1 MDYPKIYI
9 KKSREKALKNRHSW
23 IFSGAIA
30 TKSKM
35 NEGDIV
41 EIRRSDG
48 QLAAYAFF
56 VNGQSIVAKIFEHT
70 QKPLNLDHNYWK
82 NKIFQAANLR
92 KLLKN
97 TTAFRLVFAE
107 GDFFPG
113 LIIDI
118 YNQIAVIQTYHLGI
132 DNIFDYIIQA
142 LNELGYR
149 HIFVKKTPEKSKIP
163 TGWHTKPYTDQ
174 IIINENGLKFYVDIV
189 QGQKTG
195 FYIDQRDNR
204 KLIELYAKDRTV
216 LNLFSYTGGVS
227 LYALRAGARSVDS
240 VDMSE
245 KALELAQKNVE
256 LNQLDSSKHK
266 VFAQNC
272 FDFLDNMPTGYYD
285 LIVIDPPAFAKSQNT
300 VPNAA
305 KGYKELNLKAF
316 RKIKSRGII
325 FTFSCSQRIVP
336 ELFRKIIFE
345 AAADSGRNVRILHQL
360 SQGIDH
366 PVNIYHPESQYLKGL
381 VLYVE

>member
-9 KKSREKALKNRHSW
+9 KKNKEKALKNRHSW

-41 EIRRSDG
+41 EIRKSNG

-70 QKPLNLDHNYWK
+70 DKPLILDKNYWK
-82 NKIFQAANLR
+82 NKIFKAAQLR

-97 TTAFRLVFAE
+97 TTAFRLIFAE

-113 LIIDI
+113 LIIDV
-118 YNQIAVIQTYHLGI
+118 YNQIAVVQTYHLGI
-132 DNIFDYIIQA
+132 DKIFSYITEA
-142 LNELGYR
+142 LDELGYK
-149 HIFVKKTPEKSKIP
+149 HIFVKKTPEKSQITP
-163 TGWHTKPYTDQ
+163 GWHTEPYNEQ
-174 IIINENGLKFYVDIV
+174 IIIIENGLKFYVDIE

-204 KLIELYAKDRTV
+204 KLIEYYAKDRTV
-216 LNLFSYTGGVS
+216 LNLFSYTGGFS
-227 LYALRAGARSVDS
+227 LYALRAGAKSVDS
-240 VDMSE
+240 VDVSE

-256 LNQLDSSKHK
+256 LNGLDTSKHA
-266 VFAQNC
+266 VHAQNC
-272 FDFLDNMPTGYYD
+272 FDFLDNMPANYYD

-316 RKIKSRGII
+316 RKIKSGGII

-345 AAADSGRNVRILHQL
+345 AAADSGRKIRILHQL
-360 SQGIDH
+360 KQSIDH
-366 PVNIYHPESQYLKGL
+366 PINIYHPESEYLKGL